1 MIEVKRG
8 TVDTASALRSRV
20 VSSRAIEVA
29 VFAGRR
35 PTPRAGS
42 YDRHMRE
49 CAGIVLAG
57 GRSTRMGAPKA
68 ALPWGGTTL
77 LAHVCE
83 VLAAAL
89 GAQVVVVRAPGQ
101 ELPSLPAAVEVVEDA
116 VEGRGPLQGI
126 AAGLAAVA
134 PRADAAYVSATDVP
148 LLRPGFVRRVV
159 GALDDETDVAL
170 PVVGGHHQPLAA
182 AYRTSLVPLLESLL
196 ARGVRRPAELFA
208 RCRVRELDEHDL
220 PELDSLRNVNDPQE
234 YARIVAETRLHP
246 ETRELLA
253 WIAARPRSY
262 GETLDVWRTSCPR
275 HSLWEDAQLAG
286 LVRVQPG
293 AGTGG
298 VALTPLGQ
306 DVLDGA

>member
-1 MIEVKRG
+1 M
-8 TVDTASALRSRV
+8 
-20 VSSRAIEVA
+20 RA
-29 VFAGRR
+29 
-35 PTPRAGS
+35 
-42 YDRHMRE
+42 

-68 ALPWGGTTL
+68 ALPWGGTSM

-83 VLAAAL
+83 VLATAL
-89 GAQVVVVRAPGQ
+89 EAPVVVVRAPDQ
-101 ELPSLPAAVEVVEDA
+101 KLPSLPRSVDVVEDP

-134 PRADAAYVSATDVP
+134 PLAQAAYVSATDVP
-148 LLRPGFVRRVV
+148 LLTSAFVRCVA
-159 GALDDETDVAL
+159 GALDDQTDVAL
-170 PVVGGHHQPLAA
+170 PVTDGHHQPLAA

-196 ARGVRRPAELFA
+196 AQDVRRPAELFA
-208 RCRVRELDEHDL
+208 RCRVRELHEDDL
-220 PELDSLRNVNDPQE
+220 PELASLRSVNDPAE
-234 YARIVAETRLHP
+234 YAQVVAETHLHP

-262 GETLDVWRTSCPR
+262 DETLDVWRTSCPR

-293 AGTGG
+293 AGEGG

-306 DVLDGA
+306 AVLRQAAYASS